1 MTAAEFSFEFE
12 SVIRGHHVS
21 KQQWTPVVG
30 ESLDVECEPSNPY
43 DSYAV
48 SVSKDGTVIG
58 HVPREVRRHFYT
70 FLHNEGSI
78 TCEVTGHRKYGKGLE
93 VPCVYEFRASRKT
106 VIKVKKTLGKLKNG
120 QNS

>member
-1 MTAAEFSFEFE
+1 MAAAESSFEFE

-21 KQQWTPVVG
+21 KQLWSPVVG

-48 SVSKDGTVIG
+48 SVLRDGTVVG

-70 FLHNEGSI
+70 FLHNGGNI
-78 TCEVTGHRKYGKGLE
+78 TCEVTCHRKYGKGLE
-93 VPCVYEFRASRKT
+93 GPCVYEFRASREI
-106 VIKVKKTLGKLKNG
+106 VRKVKKTLVKIMKK
-120 QNS
+120 QM